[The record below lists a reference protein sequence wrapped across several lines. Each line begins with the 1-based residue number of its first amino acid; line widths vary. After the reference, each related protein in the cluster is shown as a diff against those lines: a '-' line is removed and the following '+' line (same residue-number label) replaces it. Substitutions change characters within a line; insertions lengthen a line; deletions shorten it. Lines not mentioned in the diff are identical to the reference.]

1 MTTHIKTYTL
11 ALLALLFMAVQGATA
26 AETRTAIVTAGYAPN
41 GSSFSESVSIS
52 DWSKQKIYAK
62 IDLSSCGS
70 TVSLQ
75 DILSIGTNIGSWGS
89 SGQYNLHMYYTPSSK
104 YLEVDYVN
112 SGTRNQSTYTLSST
126 TLEVELSSDGLS
138 INGETDGTI
147 TASTMSSLLS
157 QTSLSLGS
165 QEGSNRSYATYT
177 EVSLVTTT
185 DESGSGS
192 SSGSTETTTTFV
204 VPSVGSNYYI
214 CYGSDA
220 TKAFTVTTSD
230 NDEQITLTTLSEGTS
245 GQQWTVKQGNYST
258 SYPYHFVN
266 VMSSKALDLAGN
278 NTSVM
283 PLQWTSENDYNG
295 GQANVN
301 QEWKLVEAD
310 ATAHTYYICATYNN
324 SVYYLTYDGTSGGK
338 LGRTTDKSSATAFGF
353 IAVGSS
359 SGGSSGGGE
368 SGGGSSSGNT
378 PGSGNHGSFTYS
390 MVHTPSSYAQYKED
404 AHATFIPYASTAD
417 MEADANYD
425 KPWLTPEK
433 AMTLN
438 LNGTWK
444 FKYLSSGGSAAPS
457 SSYTSNTASTSSWD
471 DIRVPLS
478 WEMAGYDTPV
488 YTNEGYPFT
497 TNTSSWTTTA
507 ASASNCDTNPL
518 GIYRRTFTIPT
529 DWQDKRIMV
538 HFDGAYSA
546 IAVYINGKYVGY
558 SEGANTDAEFD
569 ITDFLAVTDNAV
581 STTEENNI
589 TVACYRWSSGS
600 YLEGQDMWHLGGIHR
615 DVYLVATPKVFVN
628 NHIVCA
634 SNLNTTATSATLN
647 VKVSVDNRSAIS
659 TSKTINVKLLDKNGS
674 QVGSTATY
682 NYSGSSSV
690 TEKSVTISGL
700 TGLTAWTSE
709 NPYLYTVEVSQL
721 DADGNEEMA
730 FSTKFGFRNITKSG
744 NQILI
749 NGKRVFFKGVNTQDT
764 HPLYGRAIDMETMLR
779 DVTLMKQA
787 NVNIVRTSHYPR
799 QPKMYAMF
807 DAFGLY
813 CMDEADNE
821 CHGLGTTVS
830 SSSSFQANM
839 VDRVTRMFLRD
850 RNHPSVIF
858 WSLGNECGS
867 GSNFSACKSAISN
880 DDRKIHC
887 ECNQSYS
894 DLGSSMYPAVSDLSS
909 RSSGYNNMPYFIC
922 EYDHA
927 MGNSLGALK
936 DFQDAIE
943 SSTGIIGGCIW
954 DWVDQAIYSPTY
966 AAPVNKGTADE
977 STLVNGN
984 GFNYWTSG
992 FNYQSS
998 NSSSSCYMG
1007 AFEDNGITTPDRKWS
1022 SKLTEVKNV
1031 FQNVEFTS
1039 FSNKTLTVKN
1049 KNCFTN
1055 LNAYKLVY
1063 RVLVDG
1069 CIVEEGSVDMP
1080 SVAAG
1085 STGTVSVPYTTTAT
1099 TDKEMM
1105 LNVGLALNE
1114 STLWA
1119 EAGYQVADGEF
1130 TLQSRASLASHTAD
1144 GGTLSVSGSTVS
1156 GTTKDGKTFSLT
1168 FSSGQLT
1175 NWTFN
1180 GQTVM
1185 ASTPKYSGF
1194 FSIDNSRNGNPYC
1207 SGSSNT
1213 YSVSNALT
1221 KSGSNATITVSGS
1234 SDRSYT
1240 IAYTIYPDGVVDM
1253 AVNFNSGRS
1262 TAYRVGLAMEFGS
1275 GFEGVEYYARGPW
1288 ANYPDR
1294 KDGSYLGRFTT
1305 TVDDLFEEYTHPQ
1318 TNGDHLNL
1326 RDLTLSSDKCDLN
1339 IETSGDVSFSMS
1351 HYNESAWSAVPWYT
1365 KKNNQ
1370 DLTRSSN
1377 VYAHFDAGLSG
1388 VGSGS
1393 CGPGTLSKYIPSTS
1407 AMSYTLRFTPT
1418 AK

>member
-1 MTTHIKTYTL
+1 MNKIKNILFATL
-11 ALLALLFMAVQGATA
+11 LCFVAALNAMA
-26 AETRTAIVTAGYAPN
+26 AETKTAIVTAGYAPN
-41 GSSFSESVSIS
+41 GSSFSQSLSDW
-52 DWSKQKIYAK
+52 DWSKEKLYAK
-62 IDLSSCGS
+62 IDLSSCGTS
-70 TVSLQ
+70 VSLQ
-75 DILSIGTNIGSWGS
+75 NILSIGTNIGSWGS
-89 SGQYNLHMYYTPSSK
+89 SGQYNLHMYYTPSTK
-104 YLEVDYVN
+104 YLEVDYLN
-112 SGTRNQSTYTLSST
+112 SGTRNQSTYTLTST

-138 INGETDGTI
+138 INGTTDETI
-147 TASTMSSLLS
+147 TASVMSSLLS
-157 QTSLSLGS
+157 QSSLTLGS

-177 EVSLVTTT
+177 EVSRVTTAE
-185 DESGSGS
+185 ESG
-192 SSGSTETTTTFV
+192 TTTTFV
-204 VPSVGSNYYI
+204 APTVGNSYHI

-220 TKAFTVTTSD
+220 TTAFTVTTTS
-230 NDEQITLTTLSEGTS
+230 NDEQITMTTLNTS
-245 GQQWTVKQGNYST
+245 NTGQQWTMKQSNYST
-258 SYPYHFVN
+258 SYPYNFVN

-283 PLQWTSENDYNG
+283 PLQWTAEYDYNG
-295 GQANVN
+295 GQQNVN
-301 QEWKLVEAD
+301 QEWKLTVAD

-338 LGRTTDKSSATAFGF
+338 LGRTTSQSSATAFGF
-353 IAVGSS
+353 ILVGSS
-359 SGGSSGGGE
+359 SGGGDSG
-368 SGGGSSSGNT
+368 SGNT
-378 PGSGNHGSFTYS
+378 PGSGDHGSFSYS

-433 AMTLN
+433 AMTQY

-444 FKYLSSGGSAAPS
+444 FKYLSSGGNAAPS
-457 SSYTSNTASTSSWD
+457 STYTNNTASTSDWD

-507 ASASNCDTNPL
+507 ASASNCDKTPL
-518 GIYRRTFTIPT
+518 GIYRRTFTIPEN
-529 DWQDKRIMV
+529 WQDKRIMV

-546 IAVYINGKYVGY
+546 IAVYLNGKYVGY

-569 ITDFLAVTDNAV
+569 ITDFLAVTDSKV

-628 NHIVCA
+628 NHIIWA
-634 SNLNTTATSATLN
+634 SEMNTAATSATLN
-647 VKVSVDNRSAIS
+647 VKVSVDNRSKIS
-659 TSKTINVKLLDKNGS
+659 ASKKVNVKLYDKAHNLI
-674 QVGSTATY
+674 GSTAY
-682 NYSGSSSV
+682 DYSGSSSV
-690 TEKSVTISGL
+690 TEQAVTISDL
-700 TGLTAWTSE
+700 TGLTPWTSE
-709 NPYLYTVEVSQL
+709 NPYLYTVEISQV
-721 DADGNEEMA
+721 DGTTNQEEMA

-749 NGKRVFFKGVNTQDT
+749 NGKRVFFKGVNTQDA
-764 HPLYGRAIDMETMLR
+764 HPLYGRAIDTETMLQ

-821 CHGLGTTVS
+821 CHGLGTSVS
-830 SSSSFQANM
+830 SSSSFKNNM
-839 VDRVTRMFLRD
+839 VDRVNRMFLRD

-858 WSLGNECGS
+858 WSLGNECGL
-867 GSNFSACKSAISN
+867 GSNFEACKSTISNN

-894 DLGSSMYPAVSDLSS
+894 DLGSNMYPTVDAVSSN
-909 RSSGYNNMPYFIC
+909 SSGYNSKPYFIC

-936 DFQDAIE
+936 DFQDVIE

-954 DWVDQAIYSPTY
+954 DWVDQAIYDPTY
-966 AAPVNKGTADE
+966 SAPVIKGTAEE
-977 STLVNGN
+977 STLKNAN

-998 NSSSSCYMG
+998 NSNSSCYMG
-1007 AFEDNGITTPDRKWS
+1007 AFEDNGIITPDRKWT
-1022 SKLTEVKNV
+1022 SKLTEVKKV
-1031 FQNVEFTS
+1031 FQNVEFS
-1039 FSNKTLTVKN
+1039 SLSNKTLTIKN
-1049 KNCFTN
+1049 KGCFTD
-1055 LNAYKLVY
+1055 LNEFTLVY
-1063 RVLVDG
+1063 NVLKNG
-1069 CIVEEGSVDMP
+1069 YLVEQGTATMP
-1080 SVAAG
+1080 SITAG
-1085 STGTVSVPYTTTAT
+1085 NTGTVTLPYTTTAASG
-1099 TDKEMM
+1099 EE
-1105 LNVGLALNE
+1105 LCVNVGLALKE
-1114 STLWA
+1114 ATLWA
-1119 EAGYQVADGEF
+1119 DKGYEVADEQF
-1130 TLQSRASLASHTAD
+1130 VVQSRNSSLASHTAD
-1144 GGTLSVSGSTVS
+1144 GGSLSVSGSTVS
-1156 GTTKDGKTFSLT
+1156 GTTKDGKTFSMT
-1168 FSSGQLT
+1168 FSNGKLT

-1185 ASTPKYSGF
+1185 SSTPAYSGF
-1194 FSIDNSRNGNPYC
+1194 FSIDNSRNGSPYC
-1207 SGSSNT
+1207 SGSSNS
-1213 YSVSNALT
+1213 YSVSSSLQ
-1221 KSGSNATITVSGS
+1221 KSGNNATITVGGS

-1253 AVNFNSGRS
+1253 AVNFQSGRS
-1262 TAYRVGLAMEFGS
+1262 TNYRVGLAMQFGS
-1275 GFEGVEYYARGPW
+1275 GFQRVEYYGRGPW

-1294 KDGSYLGRFTT
+1294 EDGSYLGRFDSN
-1305 TVDDLFEEYTHPQ
+1305 VDDLFEEYTHPQ
-1318 TNGDHLNL
+1318 TNGDHQDL
-1326 RDLTLSSDKCDLN
+1326 RDLTLKSSKCNLK
-1339 IETSGDVSFSMS
+1339 IETQGDVSFSMC
-1351 HYNESAWSAVPWYT
+1351 HYDESKWSAVPWYT
-1365 KKNNQ
+1365 KLNNK
-1370 DLTRSSN
+1370 DLTRSGN
-1377 VYAHFDAGLSG
+1377 VYAHFDAALSG

-1393 CGPGTLSKYIPSTS
+1393 CGPGTLSKYIPSSST
-1407 AMSYTLRFTPT
+1407 AYSYTLRFTPT